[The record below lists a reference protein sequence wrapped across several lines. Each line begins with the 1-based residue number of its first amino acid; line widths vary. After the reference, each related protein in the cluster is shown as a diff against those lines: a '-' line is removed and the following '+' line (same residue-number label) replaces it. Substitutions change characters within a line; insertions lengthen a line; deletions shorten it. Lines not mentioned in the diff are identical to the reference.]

1 MRPVHERL
9 GDIMQ
14 VLLLLGSLIVA
25 QGRKEAWAKNRA
37 KQEEMEMKAG
47 WTPLAGLLVGSD
59 DASGDLGKVGVN
71 HTIGGLGRGDI
82 GDSGPRRWNDA
93 SKITR
98 AGC

>member
-1 MRPVHERL
+1 MHERL

-47 WTPLAGLLVGSD
+47 WTPGGLLW
-59 DASGDLGKVGVN
+59 LGC
-71 HTIGGLGRGDI
+71 
-82 GDSGPRRWNDA
+82 S
-93 SKITR
+93 
-98 AGC
+98 